1 MQAAVIIVAA
11 GQGQRMGNPIRKQY
25 LSLAG
30 MPVLAR
36 SVSAFINI
44 EPVKLIVVVAP
55 LGEVEL
61 VKKILRSHCS
71 QAEYKVVEGG
81 PRRQDSVFQ
90 GLQSLPPG
98 IELVCIHDG
107 VRPLVSERLISAV
120 LKGAEK
126 YGAAI
131 PVIPVTDTLKEINF
145 DETVRATIPRQRIR
159 LAQTP
164 QAFQRDLIVEAY
176 RKANL
181 LGLEATDD
189 SYLVELIDLPV
200 HILPGEPDNIKI
212 TGPCDL
218 LAAEAYFRGER

>member
-1 MQAAVIIVAA
+1 MQAAVIVVAA
-11 GQGQRMGNPIRKQY
+11 GQGQRMGNIVRKQY

-30 MPVLAR
+30 MPILAR
-36 SVSAFINI
+36 AVSAFTNL
-44 EPVKLIVVVAP
+44 EPIKLIIVVAP
-55 LGEVEL
+55 PGEVEL

-71 QAEYKVVEGG
+71 QSEYKVVEGG

-90 GLQSLPPG
+90 GLQSLPPE
-98 IELVCIHDG
+98 IDLVCIHDG
-107 VRPLVSERLISAV
+107 VRPLISERLVSAV
-120 LKGAEK
+120 LNGAEK
-126 YGAAI
+126 YGAVI

-145 DETVRATIPRQRIR
+145 DETVRATLPRQRVR

-176 RKANL
+176 QKANL

-189 SYLVELIDLPV
+189 SYLVEMLNVPV

-218 LAAEAYFRGER
+218 LAAEAYFKGER